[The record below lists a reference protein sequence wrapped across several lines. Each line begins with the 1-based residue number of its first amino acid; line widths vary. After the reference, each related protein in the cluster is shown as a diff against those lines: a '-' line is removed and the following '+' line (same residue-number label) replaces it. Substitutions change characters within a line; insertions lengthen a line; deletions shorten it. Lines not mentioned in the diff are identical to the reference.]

1 MTLGTAP
8 AHISGS
14 QVALFFQVSEAPA
27 ALATSARWP
36 PYCKPKPTS
45 ADPRPLIVQNTS
57 PFPTEGFPVGPLPSA
72 ASRARPA
79 LAQTSTPTIT
89 SATPP
94 ITAIPCEVNA
104 VDVVK
109 SGMSAPTAAEMPR
122 ITEKARAIPTASTA
136 RPKKTWETPHPAPQP
151 AAMAI
156 GPEPESE

>member
-1 MTLGTAP
+1 MRLGTAP

-14 QVALFFQVSEAPA
+14 QVALFFQVSEPRAV
-27 ALATSARWP
+27 LATSARGP

-57 PFPTEGFPVGPLPSA
+57 PFLTEGFPVGPLPSA

-94 ITAIPCEVNA
+94 ITAMPCEVNA
-104 VDVVK
+104 AADLQ
-109 SGMSAPTAAEMPR
+109 SGT
-122 ITEKARAIPTASTA
+122 
-136 RPKKTWETPHPAPQP
+136 
-151 AAMAI
+151 
-156 GPEPESE
+156 